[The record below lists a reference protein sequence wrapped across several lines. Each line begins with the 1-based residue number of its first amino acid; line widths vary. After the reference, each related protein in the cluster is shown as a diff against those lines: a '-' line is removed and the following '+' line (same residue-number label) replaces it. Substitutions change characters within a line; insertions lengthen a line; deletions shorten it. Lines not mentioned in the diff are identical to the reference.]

1 MNREEIIFFLE
12 DIILD
17 YKITNDYESL
27 NELSLKTL
35 LDLFENNDE
44 NKLLDL
50 IRDKLEELRKEK
62 TND

>member
-17 YKITNDYESL
+17 YKVTNDYESL